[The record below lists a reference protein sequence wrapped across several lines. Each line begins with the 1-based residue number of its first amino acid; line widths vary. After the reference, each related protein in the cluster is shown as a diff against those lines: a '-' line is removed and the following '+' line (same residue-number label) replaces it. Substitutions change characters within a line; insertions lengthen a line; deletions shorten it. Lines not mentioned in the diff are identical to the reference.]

1 MYDVITAL
9 QLWIGLVKVVQYK
22 QKVRILSIHKE
33 DA

>member
-1 MYDVITAL
+1 MYDVITEL